1 MSDDEIV
8 SIFFPAGGIIGPSA
22 RAVALKTA
30 HTLLKAARL
39 RWIPVAESLP
49 EEREQPYQVIVACVK
64 THGEDTMYAGRG
76 MRRFMQ
82 DWVVRRWP
90 QNFTHWMEAPPWPES

>member
-1 MSDDEIV
+1 
-8 SIFFPAGGIIGPSA
+8 
-22 RAVALKTA
+22 
-30 HTLLKAARL
+30 
-39 RWIPVAESLP
+39 
-49 EEREQPYQVIVACVK
+49 
-64 THGEDTMYAGRG
+64 MYAGRG